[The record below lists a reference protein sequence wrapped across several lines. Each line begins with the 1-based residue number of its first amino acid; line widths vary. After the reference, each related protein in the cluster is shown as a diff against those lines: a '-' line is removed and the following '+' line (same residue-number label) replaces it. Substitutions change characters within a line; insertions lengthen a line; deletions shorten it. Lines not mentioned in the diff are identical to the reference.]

1 MISSA
6 ISKAAMAALISL
18 CFGAGGSFAK
28 DGAAAKVVVANFDF
42 VDTSGEVK
50 DETARHETQL
60 HDFESVLR
68 ETMAKDRGID
78 PVALSCEA
86 GRCSLA
92 DPGVDQLLR
101 QAKAANA
108 RYLVTGGLHKM
119 STLVGWAK
127 FVVFDLE
134 KSGQVCDRLL
144 TYRGDTAEAWR
155 RAAKFSAED
164 IVRYC
169 FADVRQPG

>member
-1 MISSA
+1 MSSSA
-6 ISKAAMAALISL
+6 ISKAAMVALISL

-28 DGAAAKVVVANFDF
+28 DAAAAKVVIANFDF
-42 VDTSGEVK
+42 VDTSGEIK
-50 DETARHETQL
+50 DQTARHETQL

-68 ETMAKDRGID
+68 ETLSKQSGID
-78 PVALSCEA
+78 PVAMACEA

-92 DPGVDQLLR
+92 EPGIDQLLR

-108 RYLVTGGLHKM
+108 RYLLAGGLHKM

-134 KSGQVCDRLL
+134 KSGQVCERLL

-164 IVRYC
+164 IIRYC